1 MRRGGNADAKSRCR
15 RLMTEA
21 RPVLKNPMPLYVVGL
36 FSMGYVDFYIFLMPL
51 YCLSLGMSAGEVGL
65 IVGARSALA
74 VFLSIH
80 IGVLMDRFGTRRV
93 TLFFVWTGICLAPV
107 FPLVPW
113 FWPLLLLQVINGGA
127 LSFAWSGSQT
137 LIAQLAEGDAGYI
150 GRFSF
155 FARIG
160 TSVAPIIVGAAWDLG
175 GAWPSYM
182 IGAVWGVVLTVAL
195 LRAPE
200 AAARRDVA
208 SARAPARFRLRD
220 ALPRLSDYIEC
231 FALMALPA
239 VAATMA
245 IMFLRTATSGVQFS
259 LYIVYLD
266 GIGLTGTSIGILFAA
281 IEIASGFGSLF
292 AGRAMR
298 FGDPQK
304 TMLSGT
310 VLSILFICATPF
322 LGGIFALLFLAQA
335 ARGWLQGVV
344 QPMMFSVQAK
354 AVGPYRQ
361 GSVVGLR
368 QTMNRLAAIII
379 PPIMGVIADLW
390 GATESFVVL
399 GVFLLLMCAPIVRIT
414 RRAAQ
419 PAARTEQAP

>member
-1 MRRGGNADAKSRCR
+1 
-15 RLMTEA
+15 MTAEA

-51 YCLSLGMSAGEVGL
+51 YCLSLGMSAGEIGM

-107 FPLVPW
+107 FPLIPW
-113 FWPLLLLQVINGGA
+113 FWPLLLLQVVNGGA

-175 GAWPSYM
+175 GAWPAYL
-182 IGAVWGVVLTVAL
+182 IGAGWGMVLTVAL

-200 AAARRDVA
+200 AEVA
-208 SARAPARFRLRD
+208 PRETQSALPPIGFRLRD
-220 ALPRLSDYIEC
+220 TLPRLSDYISC

-266 GIGLTGTSIGILFAA
+266 GIGLTGTLIGILFAA

-322 LGGIFALLFLAQA
+322 LGGIFALLFLAQI

-354 AVGPYRQ
+354 AVGRYRQ

-368 QTMNRLAAIII
+368 QTMNRLAAIVI
-379 PPIMGVIADLW
+379 PPIMGLIADWW

-399 GVFLLLMCAPIVRIT
+399 GVFLLLACVPIVRIT
-414 RRAAQ
+414 RRAAET
-419 PAARTEQAP
+419 PPVREEAPEPT

>member
-1 MRRGGNADAKSRCR
+1 
-15 RLMTEA
+15 MTAEA
-21 RPVLKNPMPLYVVGL
+21 RPVLKNPTPLYVVGL

-93 TLFFVWTGICLAPV
+93 TLFFVWVGICLAPV

-160 TSVAPIIVGAAWDLG
+160 TAVAPIIVGGAWDLG
-175 GAWPSYM
+175 GAWPAYL
-182 IGAVWGVVLTVAL
+182 IGAGWGMVLTIAL

-200 AAARRDVA
+200 AEVAPREAQAA
-208 SARAPARFRLRD
+208 SMPLRFRVRD
-220 ALPRLSDYIEC
+220 TLPRLSDYISC

-281 IEIASGFGSLF
+281 IETASGFGSLF
-292 AGRAMR
+292 AGQAMR

-322 LGGIFALLFLAQA
+322 LGGIFALLFLAQV

-354 AVGPYRQ
+354 AVGRYRQ

-368 QTMNRLAAIII
+368 QTMNRLAAIVI
-379 PPIMGVIADLW
+379 PPIMGLIADWW

-399 GVFLLLMCAPIVRIT
+399 GVFLLLACVPIVRIT
-414 RRAAQ
+414 RRAAEI
-419 PAARTEQAP
+419 PPVREEAPEPT